1 VPPARTLVAMEER
14 RTRPSAR
21 ATTWTEVAGAAEGV
35 LRRNDLGTVV
45 AAAPRLYPHQWSWDA
60 AFISIGLAR
69 MSVARAVT
77 ELRSVLEAQWST
89 GMIPHIR
96 FTSGT
101 DYFPGPEV
109 WGTDDVPGKPS
120 GIQTSGICQPP
131 VHAIALLRILEIA
144 EAVGGEDA
152 ELARGFAGEA
162 LPRLAAWHRW
172 LATVRTPDALDPEVG
187 EKQPGAGL
195 VQIHHGWE
203 SGMDNSPRWDAAYEA
218 VVPDQAVEL
227 RRHDT
232 AVVKDATERP
242 TDREYLRYLHLVAQ
256 LRAVQYDDARA
267 ADVVDFRMG
276 DVFMT
281 ALLARAADSLVEVAR
296 LAGRGTED
304 AAALSAEQTGIADRA
319 RRAVL
324 ASVGPERGL
333 CRDWDA
339 RTRTWSEVKSL
350 ASFSVLLCGGDE
362 RITKRQKE
370 ILAGPD
376 WAAHP
381 ALRFA
386 LPPSLSP
393 GDPGFRP
400 RTYWR
405 GPVWPVTSWLFWWA
419 VRLGGDDA
427 LAQQWRAQSL
437 QQLGD
442 LRFGEYY
449 DAVTGEPAGS
459 DDQSWTAAVALDW
472 AADD

>member
-1 VPPARTLVAMEER
+1 MDVASGSPRGDAPTLERIRDEARK
-14 RTRPSAR
+14 
-21 ATTWTEVAGAAEGV
+21 V
-35 LRRNDLGTVV
+35 LQRNDIGSVV

-69 MSVARAVT
+69 MSVPRALT

-101 DYFPGPEV
+101 DYFPGPDV
-109 WGTDDVPGKPS
+109 WGTDDVAAKPP

-131 VHAIALLRILEIA
+131 VHAIALERILDIA
-144 EAVGGEDA
+144 EAGDPSDA
-152 ELARGFAGEA
+152 DLAHRGAVET

-172 LATVRTPDALDPEVG
+172 LATVRAADDT
-187 EKQPGAGL
+187 GL
-195 VQIHHGWE
+195 VQVHHGWE

-218 VVPDQAVEL
+218 VQPSHDVEL

-242 TDREYLRYLHLVAQ
+242 TDREYQRYLHLVAQ
-256 LRAVQYDDARA
+256 LRSVGYDDARA
-267 ADVVDFRMG
+267 AEVVDFRMG

-281 ALLARAADSLVEVAR
+281 ALLARAADSLAH
-296 LAGRGTED
+296 LASRVGTGAE
-304 AAALSAEQTGIADRA
+304 AAALAAEQRRIADRA

-324 ASVGPERGL
+324 ESVDPDTGL

-339 RTRTWSEVKSL
+339 RRRTWSGVQSL

-362 RITKRQKE
+362 RVLNRQKE
-370 ILAGPD
+370 ILDGPR

-393 GDPGFRP
+393 DDDGFRP

-405 GPVWPVTSWLFWWA
+405 GPVWPVMSWLLSWA
-419 VRLGGDDA
+419 VATAGDLELG
-427 LAQQWRAQSL
+427 QRWRAQSL
-437 QQLGD
+437 AQLGD

-472 AADD
+472 TADGWPGA